1 MKIRVYRERVTLPL
15 GAKKGEPKSKF
26 FVAERKENDKLVA
39 FSLMTER
46 KGK

>member
-1 MKIRVYRERVTLPL
+1 MKIRVYREKVTLPL
-15 GAKKGEPKSKF
+15 GAKKGEPKQTF
-26 FVAERKENDKLVA
+26 YIAERKENGKLTA